1 MSNLIAARIEMATSL
16 AFHIVFAALGV
27 GFPVLLCAAE
37 GLGLRTGD
45 DGWYQLARKW
55 GKAFGI
61 LFVVGAVSGTVLSF
75 ELGLLWPR
83 FMAFAGGVIGLPF
96 ALEGFAFFLEA
107 IFLGLYLY
115 GWERLSPRIHW
126 LTTIPLVIGGTAS
139 AWFVVTANSWM
150 NTPAGFRV
158 VNGRPVDVRP
168 IGAMLNPGTPTETVH
183 TILSCYQVTA
193 FAVASIYAFALLR
206 GHRTRYNRRG
216 LLLGMLFGM
225 IVAPVQALVGDASA
239 RMVAHNQP
247 AKLAAMEALFHTTAG
262 APIRIL
268 GIVNPAAEQV
278 TLALEIPHLLSILA
292 FGDPNA
298 TVRGLDAF
306 PQADWPNVPVV
317 HAAFDVMVGAGFLTI
332 LLPAAF
338 WFLFWRSGRH
348 VPLGRWLL
356 GLAVLTGPLTL
367 IAMEA
372 GWMVTEIGRQP
383 WIIYNV
389 MLVRNAVTPA
399 PGVVVSLV
407 VFIAIYVLLAA
418 TLIWLLLGLAR
429 EPAAATAAAGEAAVQ
444 EA

>member
-1 MSNLIAARIEMATSL
+1 MSNLTAARIEMATSL

-37 GLGLRTGD
+37 GLALRTGD
-45 DGWYQLARKW
+45 GGWYQLARKW

-61 LFVVGAVSGTVLSF
+61 LFVIGAVSGTVLSF

-96 ALEGFAFFLEA
+96 ALEGFAFFVEA

-115 GWERLSPRIHW
+115 GWERLSPRAHW
-126 LTTIPLVIGGTAS
+126 LTTIPLVVSGTAS

-158 VNGRPVDVRP
+158 VGGRPADVQP
-168 IGAMLNPGTPTETVH
+168 VAAILNPGTPTETVH

-193 FAVASIYAFALLR
+193 FAVASVYAFALLR

-225 IVAPVQALVGDASA
+225 IVAPVQALMGDASA
-239 RMVAHNQP
+239 RMVAHEQP

-262 APIRIL
+262 APLRIL
-268 GIVNPAAEQV
+268 GLPNPTTGQV
-278 TLALEIPHLLSILA
+278 PLAIELPHLLSVLA

-317 HAAFDVMVGAGFLTI
+317 HAAFDLMVGAGFLTI

-338 WFLFWRSGRH
+338 WLLFWRSGRH

-356 GLAVLTGPLTL
+356 WLAVLTGPLTL

-389 MLVRNAVTPA
+389 MLVRDAVTPA

-407 VFIAIYVLLAA
+407 VFIAIYMLLAA

-429 EPAAATAAAGEAAVQ
+429 EPATAEVSAAAVP
-444 EA
+444 

>member
-1 MSNLIAARIEMATSL
+1 MSNLTAARIEMATSL

-45 DGWYQLARKW
+45 GGWYELARKW

-61 LFVVGAVSGTVLSF
+61 LFVIGAVSGTVLSF

-115 GWERLSPRIHW
+115 GWERLSPRAHW
-126 LTTIPLVIGGTAS
+126 LTTIPLIISGTAS

-158 VNGRPVDVRP
+158 ANGRPTDVQP
-168 IGAMLNPGTPTETVH
+168 IAAIFNPGTPTETLH

-239 RMVAHNQP
+239 RMVAHQQP
-247 AKLAAMEALFHTTAG
+247 TKLAAMEALFHTTAG
-262 APIRIL
+262 APLRIL
-268 GIVNPAAEQV
+268 GIVNPATQQV
-278 TLALEIPHLLSILA
+278 MLSLEIPHLLSILA

-298 TVRGLDAF
+298 TVRGLDAV
-306 PQADWPNVPVV
+306 PRAEWPNVPVV
-317 HAAFDVMVGAGFLTI
+317 HFAFDLMVGAGFLTI

-338 WFLFWRSGRH
+338 WFLFWRSGHH

-356 GLAVLTGPLTL
+356 WLAVLTGPLTL
-367 IAMEA
+367 VAMEA

-383 WIIYNV
+383 WIIYHV
-389 MLVRNAVTPA
+389 MLVRDAVTPA

-429 EPAAATAAAGEAAVQ
+429 EPATAEATVAAVQ
-444 EA
+444 